1 MDEWNAESEAMLG
14 KTPTAIIFIGIQ
26 ASGKTTFYE
35 KHYSCYEHINLD
47 TLHTRNKERIA
58 LETCIAEK
66 RSFVVDNTNPTKE
79 DRRRYVIPAKAAG
92 YKIIGF
98 FFQSI
103 VSESVK
109 RNEKRGGTVPDKA
122 IACTSN
128 KLELPDDEEGF
139 DELYFVSID
148 GEGFR
153 VERFS
158 VRRP

>member
-1 MDEWNAESEAMLG
+1 M
-14 KTPTAIIFIGIQ
+14 
-26 ASGKTTFYE
+26 
-35 KHYSCYEHINLD
+35 
-47 TLHTRNKERIA
+47 
-58 LETCIAEK
+58 
-66 RSFVVDNTNPTKE
+66 VDNTNPTKE

-158 VRRP
+158 VRWP

>member
-1 MDEWNAESEAMLG
+1 MDEFSRQPEALCDNA
-14 KTPTAIIFIGIQ
+14 PTAIIFIGIQ

-35 KHYSCYEHINLD
+35 KNYSRYEHINMD

-58 LETCIAEK
+58 LETCIAGK
-66 RSFVVDNTNPTKE
+66 RSFVADNTNPTKE
-79 DRRRYVIPAKAAG
+79 DRRRYMIPAKAAG

-103 VSESVK
+103 VSKSVK
-109 RNEKRGGTVPDKA
+109 RNEKRGGMVPNKV

-128 KLELPDDEEGF
+128 KLELPEYEEGF

-153 VERFS
+153 VERYI
-158 VRRP
+158 VP

>member
-128 KLELPDDEEGF
+128 
-139 DELYFVSID
+139 
-148 GEGFR
+148 
-153 VERFS
+153 
-158 VRRP
+158 